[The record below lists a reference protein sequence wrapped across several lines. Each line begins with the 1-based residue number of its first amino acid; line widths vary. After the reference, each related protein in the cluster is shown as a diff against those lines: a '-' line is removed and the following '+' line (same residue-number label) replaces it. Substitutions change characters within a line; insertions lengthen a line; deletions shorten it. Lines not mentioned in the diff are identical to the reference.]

1 MAKESP
7 ETPCVYCHAPGRI
20 YAVKEGYVVPGTEH
34 LAKPTALCARCY
46 HPHQQELFWHAH
58 PRGRD
63 FAKKE
68 IEDLAAEVAERKQA
82 QREAARPKPAS
93 STPEPQLIEAAV
105 QRLMGEAQRLAD
117 PHPKPR
123 SPAWIG
129 RDLEVEGWD
138 RKLLVAALAQAVEDG
153 DLVLDEQF
161 DASRNMKRVVRPA
174 PTGVAVD
181 LFA

>member
-7 ETPCVYCHAPGRI
+7 DTPCVYCYAPGRV
-20 YAVKEGYVVPGTEH
+20 YAVKPGYVVAGTEH

-46 HPHQQELFWHAH
+46 FPHQQELFWHAH

-68 IEDLAAEVAERKQA
+68 IEDLAAEVASQKRA
-82 QREAARPKPAS
+82 RSEASKPNKPF
-93 STPEPQLIEAAV
+93 TRDGRLVDAAV
-105 QRLMGEAQRLAD
+105 QRLMDEVRRLDDANPD
-117 PHPKPR
+117 PR
-123 SPAWIG
+123 SPGWIG

-138 RKLLVAALAQAVEDG
+138 RKTLRAALAQAVSDG
-153 DLVLDEQF
+153 DLVVEEFRDEK
-161 DASRNMKRVVRPA
+161 RNRKRAVRPA